1 MLSSSLRITFGAAAL
16 FICGC
21 LNWVST
27 AFAEDLSLEE
37 FIEYSTRRVTGV
49 SPEVIN
55 QFAKAVDENSDG
67 KITEAE
73 FSKRIDAWQAVVKAV
88 PVKKR
93 QLGHSLPKN
102 WFTDFDKASAE
113 AKKTNQPMLV
123 MFSASWCAPCK
134 MMIARVLPEAE
145 VQSALKG
152 FVPVY
157 VDSEVEVDL
166 ASENGI
172 RAYPTFVAMDS
183 AGMAVTNRVG
193 GADVQ
198 GFVELIET
206 FKLAIEAKSIS
217 N

>member
-1 MLSSSLRITFGAAAL
+1 MLSSSLRTTFGTAAL

-27 AFAEDLSLEE
+27 AFAEDLSVEE

-67 KITEAE
+67 KITGEE

-93 QLGHSLPKN
+93 QSGHSLPKN
-102 WFTDFDKASAE
+102 WFTDFEKASAE

-123 MFSASWCAPCK
+123 MFSASWVCTVQNDDRACLAGGGSSICLEGFCAGL
-134 MMIARVLPEAE
+134 R
-145 VQSALKG
+145 G
-152 FVPVY
+152 FR
-157 VDSEVEVDL
+157 S
-166 ASENGI
+166 
-172 RAYPTFVAMDS
+172 
-183 AGMAVTNRVG
+183 
-193 GADVQ
+193 
-198 GFVELIET
+198 
-206 FKLAIEAKSIS
+206 
-217 N
+217 